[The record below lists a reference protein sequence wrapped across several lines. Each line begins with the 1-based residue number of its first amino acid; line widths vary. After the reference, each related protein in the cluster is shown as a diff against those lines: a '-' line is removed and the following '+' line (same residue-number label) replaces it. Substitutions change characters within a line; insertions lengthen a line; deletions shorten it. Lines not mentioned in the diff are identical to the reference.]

1 MQKLEDVV
9 IPMQPTSISIQLL
22 AGNEN
27 YDEMPHLKPL
37 VPFDDTVISFFDE
50 LSMILM
56 KHPQGRDFPDVITF
70 GFFIRKANI
79 KRQMKSYTCLRS
91 NVGRGVSFHIAPSNV
106 PINFAFSLAVGLLSG
121 NACIVRVSSK
131 SFPQTDIVSD
141 AISSVLEKSKFSD
154 LKRYISIV
162 RYQRN
167 NEINNFFSSL
177 CDIRVIWGGDNT
189 ISELRKSPLP
199 PRSFDITFADRYSF
213 CIIKAE
219 EYLDMQNKKKIAIDF
234 YNDTYLFDQ
243 NACSSPRLIYW
254 VGSAKLV
261 SQAKEFF
268 WSFLHEALIDK
279 KYKLQSM
286 TAINKYTASCQSAL
300 DYNNVEI
307 PKVLDNLI
315 SRIELKNL
323 PEDLPERT
331 CGGGSYFE
339 YTDDEPDKLF
349 DIVSRKFQTLTYIG
363 YTNAEL
369 NSLFIGKGALGIDRI
384 VPCGKA
390 AEFSLIWDGYDL
402 ISHMSRVVS
411 ID

>member
-1 MQKLEDVV
+1 MK
-9 IPMQPTSISIQLL
+9 PTSTSIKLV
-22 AGNEN
+22 AGSEN
-27 YDEMPHLKPL
+27 YDEMPNLKPL
-37 VPFDDTVISFFDE
+37 VPFDDTVIAFFDE
-50 LSMILM
+50 LSMMLI
-56 KHPQGRDFPDVITF
+56 KHPKGRDFPDVITF

-79 KRQMKSYTCLRS
+79 KRQMKSYSHLIS

-131 SFPQTDIVSD
+131 SFTQTDIVSD
-141 AISSVLEKSKFSD
+141 AISSVLKKPEFSE

-162 RYQRN
+162 RYERN
-167 NEINNFFSSL
+167 IEINNFFSNL

-199 PRSFDITFADRYSF
+199 PRSFDITFADRYSL

-219 EYLDMQNKKKIAIDF
+219 EYLDMQNKKKMANNF

-261 SQAKEFF
+261 SQAKEIF
-268 WSFLHEALIDK
+268 WSVLHDTLIEKD
-279 KYKLQSM
+279 YKIQSM
-286 TAINKYTASCQSAL
+286 TATNKYIVTSRAAL

-307 PKVLDNLI
+307 PRLPDNLI

-323 PEDLPERT
+323 PADLPERT
-331 CGGGSYFE
+331 CEGGSYFE
-339 YTDDEPDKLF
+339 YSDEEPHKLL

-363 YTNAEL
+363 FNKVEL
-369 NSLFIGKGALGIDRI
+369 NSLFVGKGSLGIDRI

-390 AEFSLIWDGYDL
+390 TEFSLIWDGYDL
-402 ISHMSRVVS
+402 IRHMSRVVS